1 MEQELDGTD
10 LLMYAFR
17 DIAARALAAAVR
29 DVMEEAYL
37 AGIFDGEGS
46 VFQNEGRWRVS
57 VTNGHYRTLERF
69 KENFGGSITE
79 RKREKEHHAQC
90 WSWNGSGSAAQRMAS
105 ALLPFLEIKRE
116 QVERAVEANW
126 GLAKKDL
133 QQEAG
138 RVKRDSS

>member
-69 KENFGGSITE
+69 KERFGGSITE
-79 RKREKEHHAQC
+79 RKPTEPHHSMC
-90 WSWNGSGSAAQRMAS
+90 WNWSGSGHVAHRMAE
-105 ALLPFLEIKRE
+105 ALLPFLQIKRD
-116 QVERAVEANW
+116 QVGRACEA
-126 GLAKKDL
+126 
-133 QQEAG
+133 E
-138 RVKRDSS
+138 